1 MKKFSKLLL
10 KLIIFILFPQ
20 LIFSTPINYKTEAKQ
35 LYQNIHTGSFSQKK
49 LWYNLDSNIDFISN
63 FIQTYTTESSE
74 IILELE
80 TAYMTEF
87 DYEPDTQTVLLEQED
102 KDKILIKS
110 EQNVSVQTKYIDA
123 YKNEVSEGYPKIYY
137 KKENSPDTF
146 TEQQLTSKGN
156 NIFYTDLNLDY
167 GVYVYYFTA
176 KNEHYPNE
184 FVSKTQKFIITER
197 PKNFTVISPKNVEID
212 DEKQAILDT
221 NVIFKWD
228 VSPGV
233 EGDTLTNTL
242 YYGTN
247 KNNMQK
253 IDLKEATEYEVP
265 KLNPRTRYY
274 WKVSV
279 QNQYGAALT
288 DEQIYTFVTG
298 GNIKKA
304 YNAPNPFNP
313 QKGEN
318 TDILFYMSASGRAEI
333 HIYSEYG
340 DKIRSFS
347 INNLESGNNYV
358 TYDGKDDKGNILYNG
373 TYLCI
378 IKKKYTGREETEK
391 CRLLI
396 IK

>member
-20 LIFSTPINYKTEAKQ
+20 LIFSIQVNYNTDAKQ
-35 LYQNIHTGSFSQKK
+35 VYQNIHTGSFSQQK

-63 FIQTYTTESSE
+63 SVQTYTNESSQTV
-74 IILELE
+74 LELE
-80 TAYMTEF
+80 TTYMTEF
-87 DYEPDTQTVLLEQED
+87 DYEPDTKTVLLEQEE

-110 EQNVSVQTKYIDA
+110 EENISVQVKYIDA
-123 YKNEVSEGYPKIYY
+123 YNNEVSAGYPKIYY
-137 KKENSPDTF
+137 KKENSQDTF
-146 TEQQLTSKGN
+146 TEQQLISKGN
-156 NIFYTDLNLDY
+156 NIFYVNLNLDY
-167 GVYVYYFTA
+167 GVYDYYFTA
-176 KNEHYPNE
+176 KNEHYSGE
-184 FVSKTQKFIITER
+184 FTTKTQKLIVTER
-197 PKNFTVISPKNVEID
+197 PKNFTVISPKNVEVD

-221 NVIFKWD
+221 NVIFKWS

-233 EGDTLTNTL
+233 DGDTLTNTL

-247 KNNMQK
+247 KNDMQQ
-253 IDLKEATEYEVP
+253 INLAEAAEYEIP

-279 QNQYGAALT
+279 QNQHGALLA
-288 DEQIYTFVTG
+288 DEQIYTFITG
-298 GNIKKA
+298 GNIKKV

-313 QKGEN
+313 QKGEK
-318 TDILFYMSASGRAEI
+318 TDILFYMSDSGRAEI
-333 HIYSEYG
+333 NIYSEYG
-340 DKIRSFS
+340 DKIKNFS
-347 INNLESGNNYV
+347 VNNLASGNNYV
-358 TYDGKDDKGNILYNG
+358 TYDGRDDKGNILYNG

-378 IKKKYTGREETEK
+378 IKKKYAGRTETEK

>member
-10 KLIIFILFPQ
+10 KLTVFILFPQ
-20 LIFSTPINYKTEAKQ
+20 LIFSIPVSYNTDAKQ
-35 LYQNIHTGSFSQKK
+35 VYQNINTGSFSQKK

-63 FIQTYTTESSE
+63 SVQTYTNESSE
-74 IILELE
+74 TVLELE
-80 TAYMTEF
+80 TTYMTEF
-87 DYEPDTQTVLLEQED
+87 DYEPDTKTVLLEYEQ

-110 EQNVSVQTKYIDA
+110 EGNVSLQTKYIDA
-123 YKNEVSEGYPKIYY
+123 YDNEISAGYPKIYY
-137 KKENSPDTF
+137 KKENSQSPF

-156 NIFYTDLNLDY
+156 NIFYIDLNLDY
-167 GVYVYYFTA
+167 GVYDYYFNA
-176 KNEHYPNE
+176 KNEHYPDE
-184 FVSKTQKFIITER
+184 FVSEQQKLIITER
-197 PKNFTVISPKNVEID
+197 PKNFNLVSPKNVEID

-228 VSPGV
+228 VLPGV

-247 KNNMQK
+247 KTDMQK
-253 IDLKEATEYEVP
+253 IDLNEATEYEIP

-274 WKVSV
+274 WKVSI
-279 QNQYGAALT
+279 QNQYGAQLA
-288 DEQIYTFVTG
+288 DEQIYTFITG

-318 TDILFYMSASGRAEI
+318 TDILFYMSDSGRAEI

-340 DKIRSFS
+340 DKIKSFS
-347 INNLESGNNYV
+347 VNNLASGNNYV
-358 TYDGKDDKGNILYNG
+358 TYNGTDDKGNILYNG

-378 IKKKYTGREETEK
+378 IKKKYTGRTETEK

>member
-20 LIFSTPINYKTEAKQ
+20 LTFSIPVNYKTEAKQ

-63 FIQTYTTESSE
+63 SVQTYKNESSE
-74 IILELE
+74 IVLELE
-80 TAYMTEF
+80 TTYMTEF
-87 DYEPDTQTVLLEQED
+87 DYEPDTKTVLLEYEE

-110 EQNVSVQTKYIDA
+110 EENISVQTKYVDA
-123 YKNEVSEGYPKIYY
+123 YNNEVSAGFPKIYY
-137 KKENSPDTF
+137 KKENSQDTF

-156 NIFYTDLNLDY
+156 NIFYTDLSLDY
-167 GVYVYYFTA
+167 GVYEYYFTA
-176 KNEHYPNE
+176 KNEHYPE
-184 FVSKTQKFIITER
+184 QYTSSVQKLIITER
-197 PKNFTVISPKNVEID
+197 PKNFTVISPKNVEVD

-221 NVIFKWD
+221 DVIFKWS
-228 VSPGV
+228 VSSGV
-233 EGDTLTNTL
+233 DGDILTNIL

-247 KNNMQK
+247 KNDMQK
-253 IDLKEATEYEVP
+253 IDLAQATEYEIP
-265 KLNPRTRYY
+265 KLNSRTRYY

-279 QNQYGAALT
+279 QNQYGATLSE
-288 DEQIYTFVTG
+288 EQIYTFITG
-298 GNIKKA
+298 GNIKKV

-313 QKGEN
+313 QKGEK
-318 TDILFYMSASGRAEI
+318 TDILFYMSDSGRAEI
-333 HIYSEYG
+333 NIYSEYG
-340 DKIRSFS
+340 DKIRSFTVS
-347 INNLESGNNYV
+347 DLASGNNYV
-358 TYDGKDDKGNILYNG
+358 SYDGKDDKGNTLYNG

-378 IKKKYTGREETEK
+378 VKKKYSGRTETEK